1 MIYPN
6 VNKCRCTKFES
17 VSLFLFTW
25 FACYLWKP
33 VPLLVQTIG
42 TIYLFPWLPVFWSVC
57 SNTFE
62 VVYMKEN
69 HFGITYFI
77 CFLGISKI
85 PGRYPMTS
93 HLQSFFSLKQH
104 SALSHQ
110 LTNHCLWILI
120 MLLGVPATCLL
131 TIFSNLFPCPLKFK
145 LTSHEVLLNFFW
157 ISYAFLMNFLWIS
170 YAFLMNFLCISYE
183 FLLNF
188 LWISYEFLM
197 HFFCIAYEFL
207 MQFLCSSYAVLMQFL
222 KLHTFFAKLH
232 TFFQKKVWSF
242 KNCIRTA

>member
-6 VNKCRCTKFES
+6 VNKCRRTKFES

-62 VVYMKEN
+62 LVYMKEN

-93 HLQSFFSLKQH
+93 HLQSYFFFETTQCSCTPTYQSL
-104 SALSHQ
+104 
-110 LTNHCLWILI
+110 
-120 MLLGVPATCLL
+120 P
-131 TIFSNLFPCPLKFK
+131 
-145 LTSHEVLLNFFW
+145 LNFDNAIRGSCNLSSDYIFKSVSMPFEVQ
-157 ISYAFLMNFLWIS
+157 IHFLWS
-170 YAFLMNFLCISYE
+170 SSE

-197 HFFCIAYEFL
+197 NFLCISYAFLMKFLWNSYEVLMKFLWISYEFLMHFLCTSYEFL

-222 KLHTFFAKLH
+222 C
-232 TFFQKKVWSF
+232 SF
-242 KNCIRTA
+242 